1 MKWGCN
7 YSKALM
13 ELLNQ
18 GELSELNYIKAG
30 AFGANDLEAAFAH
43 RPLLLH
49 GFGWYERI
57 GMDLTKAE
65 IPKEYGGNLTKAVQR
80 MNELL
85 YYYDSPHVAFHCLAY
100 PEDMADLSGD
110 QPEKERQLHE
120 RMKQNILYLKEHL
133 EVPVLIENIDYCPEY
148 PKIGQI
154 STVRYAAQPE
164 TIKRLAQ
171 ETEIGFLFDLSH
183 ARVSAEHLG
192 MPFAE
197 YCRRLPMERV
207 KEAHLSGSADFAE
220 YCRQM
225 PAERQKEIR
234 LLNGGE
240 LPSLGRIDV
249 HEEMAEEDYR
259 LLEALWQENAPEYIT
274 LEYGWAQDS
283 PGGITSAEAIVRQ
296 MKRLQEIFSKR
307 ESE

>member
-7 YSKALM
+7 YSKALL
-13 ELLNQ
+13 ELLKQ
-18 GELSELNYIKAG
+18 GELPELNYIKAG
-30 AFGANDLEAAFAH
+30 AFGDNDLEAAFAQ

-57 GMDLTKAE
+57 GMDLSKAE

-110 QPEKERQLHE
+110 QAEKERQLHE

-133 EVPVLIENIDYCPEY
+133 EGPVLIENIDYCPEY

-154 STVRYAAQPE
+154 STVSYAAQPE
-164 TIKRLAQ
+164 TIKKLVE

-192 MPFAE
+192 MAFDE
-197 YCRRLPMERV
+197 YCRRLPMNRV
-207 KEAHLSGSADFAE
+207 KEIHLSGSADFAE
-220 YCRQM
+220 YYQRM
-225 PAERQKEIR
+225 PEDRQKAIR
-234 LLNGGE
+234 LSNDGHC
-240 LPSLGRIDV
+240 PKSGRIDV
-249 HEEMAEEDYR
+249 HEELTEEDYIWI
-259 LLEALWQENAPEYIT
+259 EKLWQKNTPEYIT
-274 LEYGWAQDS
+274 LEYGWAKDS
-283 PGGITSAEAIVRQ
+283 AGRVTSAEAIIRQ
-296 MKRLQEIFSKR
+296 MKRLMEILPN
-307 ESE
+307 

>member
-7 YSKALM
+7 YSKALL
-13 ELLNQ
+13 ELLKQ
-18 GELSELNYIKAG
+18 GELPELNYIKAG
-30 AFGANDLEAAFAH
+30 AFGDNDLEAAFAQ

-57 GMDLTKAE
+57 GMDLSKAE

-110 QPEKERQLHE
+110 QAEKERQLHE

-148 PKIGQI
+148 PTIGQI
-154 STVRYAAQPE
+154 STVSYAAQPE
-164 TIKRLAQ
+164 TIKRLVE

-192 MPFAE
+192 MAFDE
-197 YCRRLPMERV
+197 YCRRLPMNRV
-207 KEAHLSGSADFAE
+207 KEIHLSGSADFAE
-220 YCRQM
+220 YYQRM
-225 PAERQKEIR
+225 PEDRQKAIR
-234 LLNGGE
+234 LSNDGHC
-240 LPSLGRIDV
+240 PKLGRIDV
-249 HEEMAEEDYR
+249 HEELTEEDYIWI
-259 LLEALWQENAPEYIT
+259 EKLWQKNTPEYIT
-274 LEYGWAQDS
+274 LEYGWAKDS
-283 PGGITSAEAIVRQ
+283 AGRVTSAEAIIRQ
-296 MKRLQEIFSKR
+296 MKRLMEILPN
-307 ESE
+307 